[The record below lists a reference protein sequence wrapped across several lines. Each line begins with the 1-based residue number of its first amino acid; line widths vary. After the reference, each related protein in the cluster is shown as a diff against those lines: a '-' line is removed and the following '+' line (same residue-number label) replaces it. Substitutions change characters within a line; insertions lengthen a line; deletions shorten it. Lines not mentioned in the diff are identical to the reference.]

1 MADWLSFYNVKI
13 DKEFDPGNIE
23 ELKKLPFSV
32 PIPKS
37 MDRSGQINID
47 FTKPIDLG
55 SDLDSDLDSR
65 RLYKGNGE
73 HLAYRA
79 FFKVELNQQEKEP

>member
-1 MADWLSFYNVKI
+1 MADWLSFYGVKI

-32 PIPKS
+32 PFPKS
-37 MDRSGQINID
+37 MDRSGKINID

-55 SDLDSDLDSR
+55 SDLDSR
-65 RLYKGNGE
+65 RLYKGDGE
-73 HLAYRA
+73 DLKYRA